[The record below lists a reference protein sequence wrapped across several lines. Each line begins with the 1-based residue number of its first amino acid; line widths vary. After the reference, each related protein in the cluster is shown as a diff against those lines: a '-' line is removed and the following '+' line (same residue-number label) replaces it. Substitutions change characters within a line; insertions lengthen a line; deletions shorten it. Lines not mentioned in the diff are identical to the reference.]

1 MISMRELEKGVK
13 LSKSWL
19 DENEAIATA
28 WLNHWMLYPDLLN
41 FLKQH
46 NGLRYEN
53 FLKCWEILKPLRMLF
68 L

>member
-41 FLKQH
+41 LKSSIAAHAMKTFLNAGKS
-46 NGLRYEN
+46 
-53 FLKCWEILKPLRMLF
+53 
-68 L
+68 

>member
-19 DENEAIATA
+19 DENEAVATA

-41 FLKQH
+41 F
-46 NGLRYEN
+46 
-53 FLKCWEILKPLRMLF
+53 
-68 L
+68 

>member
-1 MISMRELEKGVK
+1 MRELEKGVK

-19 DENEAIATA
+19 DENEAVATA

-46 NGLRYEN
+46 SGLRYEN
-53 FLKCWEILKPLRMLF
+53 LKKKKKILKPLWMLF